1 MPPLPPRDVPALQFH
16 IRPATPGDIESIL
29 RLIKDLAEY
38 EKEPESAQATPEL
51 LQANLFDTPYA
62 HTLLAFRGQ
71 PPDTYADTT
80 SSTEPDAPSSPEEAD
95 AQGPLGMA
103 LYFYNFSTWTGKPGI
118 YLEDLYVKPEARN
131 MGIGKALFAELGA
144 IAQEKGCARLDWSV
158 LKWNTPSIAFYEE
171 VLGAKGMDEWR
182 GMRLEEEGIKALA
195 KWSNRSPVD

>member
-16 IRPATPGDIESIL
+16 IRPATPADI
-29 RLIKDLAEY
+29 AEY
-38 EKEPESAQATPEL
+38 EKEPESAKATPEL

-62 HTLLAFRGQ
+62 HALLAFRGQ

-80 SSTEPDAPSSPEEAD
+80 SSTEPDPPSSPEEAE
-95 AQGPLGMA
+95 AQGALGLA
-103 LYFYNFSTWTGKPGI
+103 LYFHNFSTWTGKPGI

-144 IAQEKGCARLDWSV
+144 IAME
-158 LKWNTPSIAFYEE
+158 KWNTPSIAFYEQ

-182 GMRLEEEGIKALA
+182 GMRLEEDGIRGLA
-195 KWSNRSPVD
+195 KWSNRPPLE